1 MASTIS
7 AATMTVTL
15 TESISLNGYD
25 QGSKNTLTIS
35 DIGAVHKRIVRCPTS
50 ERSIITMGTNVA
62 SGTFIEGDVRYIR
75 ITNKDDAN
83 FVYLVFKNE
92 YNNEFCL
99 KLDYGQSFIYNS
111 DLVSGVIDTMLANQ
125 VALGFTEAT
134 GDTADASDDIT
145 NVTAT
150 NKIIPG
156 LRYDHDNA
164 VIAAGTSV
172 GAVTGGD
179 SSDGY
184 RGTAHTL
191 VARHATTGVESAY
204 NVASH
209 TSGSSDTDGTG
220 TYSSGFGDLVEI
232 TAEADTAACD
242 LEVFVASTA

>member
-134 GDTADASDDIT
+134 GDTNNPTSDVI
-145 NVTAT
+145 NITAT
-150 NKIIPG
+150 GKIIPG
-156 LRYDHDNA
+156 LRYDHDA
-164 VIAAGTSV
+164 SGIPAGSSV
-172 GAVTGGD
+172 GAITGGD
-179 SSDGY
+179 TTDGY
-184 RGTAHTL
+184 RATEHTL
-191 VARHATTGVESAY
+191 VSRHATTGAESA
-204 NVASH
+204 VS
-209 TSGSSDTDGTG
+209 TSGPADTDGTG